1 MNLHI
6 AYPELKT
13 FLNKTLDGTI
23 TISKIEYVKEN
34 TITARVK
41 KSILAANAELSLVEL
56 VGHDIVIDVQLSGL
70 LGVARLGQNILT
82 KERKDE
88 ETTLEKLLDGTE
100 LKGLVTIDEE
110 NRSRLTVHLDK
121 VGALAPV
128 LELLEVKGFSF
139 NEPDIELIAEML

>member
-1 MNLHI
+1 M
-6 AYPELKT
+6 
-13 FLNKTLDGTI
+13 
-23 TISKIEYVKEN
+23 
-34 TITARVK
+34 
-41 KSILAANAELSLVEL
+41 EL

-121 VGALAPV
+121 VEALAPV
-128 LELLEVKGFSF
+128 LELLEVKGLSF
-139 NEPDIELIAEML
+139 NEPNIELIAELL

>member
-13 FLNKTLDGTI
+13 ILNKTLDGTI

-34 TITARVK
+34 TINARVK